1 MVHIG
6 RLARPHGETAL
17 QIVGTPTRP
26 DRPEDLL
33 PAGLMRRLD
42 RLDIR
47 SRKLFPG
54 KLQGERRSKKR
65 GQSVEFDDFR
75 RYVPGDDLRFIDWNV
90 YARMDRLVLKLF
102 LEEEDMALHI
112 AVDASGSM
120 RAGQG
125 EKCKL
130 VYAARLAMA
139 LGYVGLVKQN
149 RVGLSVFGRTER
161 AGGLA
166 RLPDLRGRHQV
177 RRMSRFVVDHMYPE
191 PGVDSGA
198 ALSEAT
204 AATFNEALTGI
215 ARQRIGKGV
224 MVVISDF
231 LVPDGYE
238 RGLKS
243 LAAAGGYDTYCI
255 QLLTPEEMDPTL
267 QLGGGS
273 GTLLGDLRL
282 TDIETGG
289 ATEVTITNELL
300 KRYRA
305 RVREYCDGLAKFCA
319 ARGMNYLLVKTDQEI
334 DELILDTFRRRGL
347 LG

>member
-1 MVHIG
+1 M
-6 RLARPHGETAL
+6 
-17 QIVGTPTRP
+17 QIVGSPTRP
-26 DRPEDLL
+26 ERPEDLL
-33 PAGLMRRLD
+33 PSGLMKRLD

-75 RYVPGDDLRFIDWNV
+75 QYVRGDDLRFIDWNI

-112 AVDASGSM
+112 AVDASASM
-120 RAGQG
+120 RAGKG
-125 EKCKL
+125 EQCKL

-149 RVGLSVFGRTER
+149 RVGFSVFGRSEE
-161 AGGLA
+161 AGGLS
-166 RLPDLRGRHQV
+166 RLPDTRGRHQV
-177 RRMSRFVVDHMYPE
+177 RRMSQFIVDSMYPE
-191 PGVDSGA
+191 PGIETGS
-198 ALSEAT
+198 ALREAT
-204 AATFNEALTGI
+204 SASFNEALTGI

-224 MVVISDF
+224 MVVVSDF

-238 RGLKS
+238 KGLKS
-243 LAAAGGYDTYCI
+243 LAAAGGYDTYCL
-255 QLLTPEEMDPTL
+255 QLLTPEELDPTK
-267 QLGGGS
+267 QLGDGG

-289 ATEVTITNELL
+289 ATEVTITKELL
-300 KRYRA
+300 KRYKE
-305 RVREYCDGLAKFCA
+305 RVREYCDGLANFCA
-319 ARGMNYLLVKTDQEI
+319 SRGMTYLLVKTDQEI
-334 DELILDTFRRRGL
+334 ETLILDTFRRRGL

>member
-1 MVHIG
+1 
-6 RLARPHGETAL
+6 L
-17 QIVGTPTRP
+17 QIVGTPARP

-33 PAGLMRRLD
+33 PSGLMRRLD

-47 SRKLFPG
+47 SRKHFPG

-75 RYVPGDDLRFIDWNV
+75 QYVRGDDLRFIDWNI

-112 AVDASGSM
+112 AVDASASM

-125 EKCKL
+125 DRCKL

-149 RVGLSVFGRTER
+149 RVGLSVFGRTED

-177 RRMSRFVVDHMYPE
+177 RRMSKFVVDHLYPE
-191 PGVDSGA
+191 PGSESGG
-198 ALSEAT
+198 ALAEARS
-204 AATFNEALTGI
+204 ATFSEALTGI

-231 LVPDGYE
+231 LVPNGYE
-238 RGLKS
+238 QGLKS
-243 LAAAGGYDTYCI
+243 LAAAGGYDTYCL
-255 QLLTPEEMDPTL
+255 QLLTPEEMDPTK
-267 QLGGGS
+267 QLGDGG

-289 ATEVTITNELL
+289 ATEVTITKELL
-300 KRYRA
+300 KRYRE
-305 RVREYCDGLAKFCA
+305 RVREYCEGLSKFCA
-319 ARGMNYLLVKTDQEI
+319 SRGMNYLLVTTDQAI

>member
-1 MVHIG
+1 M
-6 RLARPHGETAL
+6 
-17 QIVGTPTRP
+17 QIVGMPS
-26 DRPEDLL
+26 RPEKPEELL
-33 PAGLMRRLD
+33 SPSLMRRLD

-47 SRKLFPG
+47 SRKVFPG

-75 RYVPGDDLRFIDWNV
+75 QYVPGDDPRFIDWNV

-112 AVDASGSM
+112 AIDASGSM

-125 EKCKL
+125 DKCKL
-130 VYAARLAMA
+130 TYAAKLGMA

-149 RVGLSVFGRTER
+149 RVGLSVFGRTSE

-177 RRMSRFVVDHMYPE
+177 RRMSQFVVDHVFPE
-191 PGVDSGA
+191 SGVSSGA
-198 ALSEAT
+198 ALTEAL

-243 LAAAGGYDTYCI
+243 LAAAGGYDTYCM

-267 QLGGGS
+267 QLGSGAGS
-273 GTLLGDLRL
+273 LLGDLRL

-289 ATEVTITNELL
+289 ATEVTITKELL
-300 KRYRA
+300 KRYRE
-305 RVREYCDGLAKFCA
+305 RVKEYCEGLSKFCA
-319 ARGMNYLLVKTDQEI
+319 ARAMNYMLVTTDQPIEP
-334 DELILDTFRRRGL
+334 LILDTFRRRGL

>member
-1 MVHIG
+1 M
-6 RLARPHGETAL
+6 
-17 QIVGTPTRP
+17 QIVGMPTRP
-26 DRPEDLL
+26 ERPEELL
-33 PAGLMRRLD
+33 PPSLMRRLD

-47 SRKLFPG
+47 SRKMFPG

-65 GQSVEFDDFR
+65 GQSVEFDDYR
-75 RYVPGDDLRFIDWNV
+75 QYVRGDDPRFIDWNV

-125 EKCKL
+125 DRCKL
-130 VYAARLAMA
+130 VYASRLAMA

-149 RVGLSVFGRTER
+149 RVGMTVFGRTTE

-166 RLPDLRGRHQV
+166 RLPDVRGRHQV
-177 RRMSRFVVDHMYPE
+177 RRMSQFVVDSMYPE
-191 PGVDSGA
+191 SRVDTGA
-198 ALSEAT
+198 ALQEDEKAG
-204 AATFNEALTGI
+204 FNAALTGI

-231 LVPDGYE
+231 LIPGGYE
-238 RGLKS
+238 QGLKS
-243 LAAAGGYDTYCI
+243 LAAAGGYDTYCL
-255 QLLTPEEMDPTL
+255 QLLTPEEIDPSK
-267 QLGGGS
+267 QLGASG

-289 ATEVTITNELL
+289 STEVTITKELM
-300 KRYRA
+300 KRYRE
-305 RVREYCDGLAKFCA
+305 RVQEYCDGLSRYCA
-319 ARGMNYLLVKTDQEI
+319 AREMNHLLVTTDQEI
-334 DELILDTFRRRGL
+334 EPLILDTFRRRGL

>member
-1 MVHIG
+1 M
-6 RLARPHGETAL
+6 
-17 QIVGTPTRP
+17 QIVGMPTRP
-26 DRPEDLL
+26 ERPEELL
-33 PAGLMRRLD
+33 PPSLMRRLD

-47 SRKLFPG
+47 SRKMFPG

-75 RYVPGDDLRFIDWNV
+75 QYVRGDDPRFIDWNV

-125 EKCKL
+125 EQCKL

-149 RVGLSVFGRTER
+149 RVGITVFGRTTE
-161 AGGLA
+161 AGGLT
-166 RLPDLRGRHQV
+166 RLPDIRGRHQV
-177 RRMSRFVVDHMYPE
+177 RRMSQFVVDHMYPE
-191 PGVDSGA
+191 SRVDTGA
-198 ALSEAT
+198 ALQEDEKAG
-204 AATFNEALTGI
+204 FNAALTSI

-231 LVPDGYE
+231 LIPGGYE
-238 RGLKS
+238 QGLKS
-243 LAAAGGYDTYCI
+243 LAAAGGYDTYCL
-255 QLLTPEEMDPTL
+255 QLLTPEEIDPSK
-267 QLGGGS
+267 QLGTTG

-289 ATEVTITNELL
+289 ATEVTITKELM
-300 KRYRA
+300 KRYRE
-305 RVREYCDGLAKFCA
+305 RVQEYCDGLSRYCA
-319 ARGMNYLLVKTDQEI
+319 ARAMNHMLVTTDQDIEP
-334 DELILDTFRRRGL
+334 LILDTFRRRGL

>member
-1 MVHIG
+1 M
-6 RLARPHGETAL
+6 
-17 QIVGTPTRP
+17 QIVGIPARP

-33 PAGLMRRLD
+33 PPGLMRRLD

-47 SRKLFPG
+47 SRKIFPG

-65 GQSVEFDDFR
+65 GQSVEFDDYR
-75 RYVPGDDLRFIDWNV
+75 QYVRGDDPRFIDWNV

-125 EKCKL
+125 DQCKL
-130 VYAARLAMA
+130 VFASKLAMA

-149 RVGLSVFGRTER
+149 RVGMTVFGRTED

-166 RLPDLRGRHQV
+166 RLEDTRGRHQV
-177 RRMSRFVVDHMYPE
+177 RRMCQFVVDSMYPE
-191 PGVDSGA
+191 SRMDTGA
-198 ALSEAT
+198 SLTEAT
-204 AATFNEALTGI
+204 RASFNEALSGI

-224 MVVISDF
+224 MIVISDF
-231 LVPDGYE
+231 LVPGGYE
-238 RGLKS
+238 QGLKS
-243 LAAAGGYDTYCI
+243 LAAAGGYDTYCL
-255 QLLTPEEMDPTL
+255 QLLTPDEIDPAK
-267 QLGGGS
+267 QLGAAGGA
-273 GTLLGDLRL
+273 LLGDLRL

-289 ATEVTITNELL
+289 ATEVTVTKELL
-300 KRYRA
+300 KRYRE
-305 RVREYCDGLAKFCA
+305 RVREYCDSLAKFCA
-319 ARGMNYLLVKTDQEI
+319 SRAMNHMLVTTDQEI
-334 DELILDTFRRRGL
+334 ESLILETFRRRGL

>member
-1 MVHIG
+1 M
-6 RLARPHGETAL
+6 
-17 QIVGTPTRP
+17 QIVGMPTRP
-26 DRPEDLL
+26 ERLEELL
-33 PAGLMRRLD
+33 PPSLMRRLD

-75 RYVPGDDLRFIDWNV
+75 QYVRGDDPRFIDWNV

-125 EKCKL
+125 EQCKL
-130 VYAARLAMA
+130 VYASRLAMA

-149 RVGLSVFGRTER
+149 RVGITVFGRTSE

-166 RLPDLRGRHQV
+166 RLPDVRGRHQV
-177 RRMSRFVVDHMYPE
+177 RRMSQFVVDSMYPE
-191 PGVDSGA
+191 SRVDTGA
-198 ALSEAT
+198 ALHEDEKAG
-204 AATFNEALTGI
+204 FNAALTGI

-231 LVPDGYE
+231 LIPGGYE
-238 RGLKS
+238 QGLKS
-243 LAAAGGYDTYCI
+243 LAAAGGYDTYCLQI
-255 QLLTPEEMDPTL
+255 LTPDEVDPSR
-267 QLGGGS
+267 QLGTTG

-289 ATEVTITNELL
+289 ATEVTITKELM
-300 KRYRA
+300 KRYRE
-305 RVREYCDGLAKFCA
+305 RVQEYCDGLGRYCA
-319 ARGMNYLLVKTDQEI
+319 ARAMNHMLVTTDQPIEP
-334 DELILDTFRRRGL
+334 LILDTFRRRGL

>member
-1 MVHIG
+1 M
-6 RLARPHGETAL
+6 
-17 QIVGTPTRP
+17 QIVGMPTRP
-26 DRPEDLL
+26 ERPEELL
-33 PAGLMRRLD
+33 PPSLMRRLD

-47 SRKLFPG
+47 SRKMFPG

-65 GQSVEFDDFR
+65 GQSVEFDDYR
-75 RYVPGDDLRFIDWNV
+75 QYVRGDDPRFIDWNV

-125 EKCKL
+125 DRCKL
-130 VYAARLAMA
+130 VYASRLAMA

-149 RVGLSVFGRTER
+149 RVGMTVFGRTTE

-166 RLPDLRGRHQV
+166 RLPDVRGRHQV
-177 RRMSRFVVDHMYPE
+177 RRMSQFVVDSMYPE
-191 PGVDSGA
+191 SRVDTGA
-198 ALSEAT
+198 ALQEDEKAG
-204 AATFNEALTGI
+204 FNAALTGI

-231 LVPDGYE
+231 LIPGGYE
-238 RGLKS
+238 QGLKS
-243 LAAAGGYDTYCI
+243 LAAAGGYDTYCL
-255 QLLTPEEMDPTL
+255 QLLTPEEIDPSK
-267 QLGGGS
+267 QLGASG

-289 ATEVTITNELL
+289 STEVTITKELM
-300 KRYRA
+300 KRYRE
-305 RVREYCDGLAKFCA
+305 RVQEYCDGLSRYCA
-319 ARGMNYLLVKTDQEI
+319 AREMNHLLVTTDQEI
-334 DELILDTFRRRGL
+334 EPLIFDTFRRRGL